1 MSKEDIDASEAPLM
15 DHLLELR
22 SRLVWSVAGFAIAF
36 LGSFY
41 FSSDILALL
50 IKPFR
55 WGTGTDVSLIS
66 IKLLGVFLV
75 KLKIA
80 MFGGMFIAF
89 PLIATQIYRFMA
101 PGLYKH
107 ERQML
112 FPYLIATPVFFVL
125 GACLVYFFL
134 LPVAIKFFYGLA
146 AGTGTDGKP
155 GITLMPDIEAYLD
168 FVMMLILAFGL
179 TFQLPVILTLL
190 GQIGVVTA
198 QQLRKGRRFALVGVC
213 AVAAVITPPD
223 PISMLAMAVPLAGLY
238 EIAVFAVAYLEKRRN
253 AARAKKDAAEA
264 AEEAAEKAAEEAKK
278 AAEEQAR
285 LPSS

>member
-1 MSKEDIDASEAPLM
+1 MSKDEIDASEAPLL
-15 DHLLELR
+15 DHLIELR
-22 SRLVWSVAGFAIAF
+22 SRLIWCVIGFFIAF
-36 LGSFY
+36 LGSFF
-41 FSSDILALL
+41 FSSDILAIL

-80 MFGGMFIAF
+80 MFGGLCIAF

-112 FPYLIATPVFFVL
+112 APYLVATPVFFIL
-125 GACLVYFFL
+125 GAALVYFFL

-146 AGTGTDGKP
+146 AGTSTDGIG
-155 GITLMPDIEAYLD
+155 GIQLMPDIEAYLD

-179 TFQLPVILTLL
+179 TFQLPVVLTLL

-198 QQLRKGRRFALVGVC
+198 AQLRSGRRFAIVGVC
-213 AVAAVITPPD
+213 AIAALITPPD
-223 PISMLAMAVPLAGLY
+223 PISMLAMAVPLAALY
-238 EIAVFAVAYLEKRRN
+238 ELAVFAVAFLEKHRN
-253 AARAKKDAAEA
+253 AARAKKEAQEA
-264 AEEAAEKAAEEAKK
+264 AEEAAEQAAEQAK
-278 AAEEQAR
+278 
-285 LPSS
+285 LPSNPV

>member
-1 MSKEDIDASEAPLM
+1 MSKDEIDASEAPLM

-36 LGSFY
+36 SAAFF
-41 FSSDILALL
+41 FSSDLLALL
-50 IKPFR
+50 IKPFK
-55 WGTGTDVSLIS
+55 WGTGADVSLIS

-107 ERQML
+107 ERQVL
-112 FPYLIATPVFFVL
+112 APYLVATPVFFVL
-125 GACLVYFFL
+125 GAAMVYFFL
-134 LPVAIKFFYGLA
+134 LPVAIKFFYSLA
-146 AGTGTDGKP
+146 AGTGSDGQA
-155 GITLMPDIEAYLD
+155 GIQLMPDVEAYLD

-179 TFQLPVILTLL
+179 TFQLPVVLTLL

-198 QQLRKGRRFALVGVC
+198 AQLRSGRRFALVGVC
-213 AVAAVITPPD
+213 AIAAIITPPD
-223 PISMLAMAVPLAGLY
+223 PISMIAMAVPLAALY
-238 EIAVFAVAYLEKRRN
+238 EIAVFAVAFLEKRRN
-253 AARAKKDAAEA
+253 AAKAKQAAADA
-264 AEEAAEKAAEEAKK
+264 AEEAADAAK
-278 AAEEQAR
+278 EQAK
-285 LPSS
+285 LPINPV